1 VHQEIS
7 SPLVP
12 APPEFLGTIGL
23 FASLPDDERKRLAD
37 SLKKSTFP
45 EGTEILT
52 EGKGGF
58 AFYVIGDGTVE
69 YSIDGEHVGSGGAGD
84 YFGEVA
90 LIDDTP
96 RAATVTAT
104 TDVTVYGM
112 TLWEFRALVDE
123 NPAVAPELRR
133 VMAERQISQS

>member
-1 VHQEIS
+1 M
-7 SPLVP
+7 P
-12 APPEFLGTIGL
+12 APPDFLGKVAL
-23 FASLPDDERKRLAD
+23 FASLPDDEVSRLAG
-37 SLKKSTFP
+37 SLKESRFS

-58 AFYVIGDGTVE
+58 AFYVIGEGTVD
-69 YSIDGEHVGSGGAGD
+69 YSIDGERVGSGGAGD

-104 TDVTVYGM
+104 TDVTVFGM

-123 NPAVAPELRR
+123 NPDIAAELRR
-133 VMAERQISQS
+133 VMAERQQG

>member
-1 VHQEIS
+1 
-7 SPLVP
+7 VP
-12 APPEFLGTIGL
+12 APPEFLAKVGL
-23 FASLPDDERKRLAD
+23 FASLSDDEVKRLAD
-37 SLKKSTFP
+37 SLKESTFS
-45 EGTEILT
+45 EGTVILT

-58 AFYVIGDGTVE
+58 AFYLISDGTVE
-69 YSIDGEHVGSGGAGD
+69 YSINGERVGSGSAGD

-112 TLWEFRALVDE
+112 TLWEFRALVEE
-123 NPAVAPELRR
+123 NPDIASELRR
-133 VMAERQISQS
+133 VMAERQSSDS